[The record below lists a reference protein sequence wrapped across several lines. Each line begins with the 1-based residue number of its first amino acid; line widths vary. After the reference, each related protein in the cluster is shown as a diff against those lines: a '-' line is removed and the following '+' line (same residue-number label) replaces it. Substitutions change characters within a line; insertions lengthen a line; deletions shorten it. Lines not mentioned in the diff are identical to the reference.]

1 MKMNKFI
8 LSISLSILGYALIGQ
23 IVTCKDGVTKF
34 TSEAPLEM
42 IKAQSNKTA
51 GAINF
56 GDKNVAFSVAI
67 SSFEG
72 FNSALQ
78 KEHFLEN
85 YMESD
90 KYPKAT
96 FKGKLIEDV
105 AIDKNGTYSV
115 RAKGIFN
122 IHGIDKEKI
131 IKVKITVKDKIVD
144 VDSDFEV
151 PLSDHDIKIP
161 KIVNQKIASVI
172 TVQFKA
178 TLKPQS

>member
-1 MKMNKFI
+1 MKYIVITFLLAVINNAVM
-8 LSISLSILGYALIGQ
+8 GQ
-23 IVTCKDGVTKF
+23 IFMCKDGNTKF

-51 GAINF
+51 GAIDF
-56 GDKNVAFSVAI
+56 GTKNVAFSVLI
-67 SSFEG
+67 QSFEG

-85 YMESD
+85 YMEAA
-90 KYPKAT
+90 KFTKAT
-96 FKGKLIEDV
+96 FKGKIIED
-105 AIDKNGTYSV
+105 ISTLKTGTFLV

-122 IHGIDKEKI
+122 VHGIEKEKI
-131 IKVKITVKDKIVD
+131 IKVKITVKDNVIE

-151 PLSDHDIKIP
+151 PLTDHDIKVP
-161 KIVNQKIASVI
+161 KIVNQKIASII

-178 TLKPQS
+178 SLKPQA

>member
-1 MKMNKFI
+1 MKHVVFAFFLAI
-8 LSISLSILGYALIGQ
+8 ISNAVIGQ
-23 IVTCKDGVTKF
+23 IYMCKDGITKF

-42 IKAQSNKTA
+42 IKAQSNKTV
-51 GAINF
+51 GALDFSN
-56 GDKNVAFSVAI
+56 KNVAFSVVI
-67 SSFEG
+67 QSFDG

-85 YMESD
+85 YMEAD

-96 FKGKLIEDV
+96 FKGKIIEDV
-105 AIDKNGTYSV
+105 SSETNGTYSV

-131 IKVKITVKDKIVD
+131 IKVKIVVKDKVIE

-151 PLSDHDIKIP
+151 PLTDHDIKIP

-172 TVQFKA
+172 SVQFKA
-178 TLKPQS
+178 SLKPQAK